1 MVDKCAN
8 PACSERFRRLS
19 QGRVFVIEVQADD
32 QTSQSARQLQYFWLC
47 NSCCHTMTVMLDRA
61 NGVLVVPLPE
71 SGTAAAS

>member
-8 PACSERFRRLS
+8 PACSEKFRRLS
-19 QGRVFVIEVQADD
+19 EGRVFVIEVQADD
-32 QTSQSARQLQYFWLC
+32 PKGQSARQLQYFWLC

-61 NGVLVVPLPE
+61 NGVRVVPLAK